1 MQIYKHII
9 ILYKKDNKILHFQTI
24 SSLFVQNHAKNK
36 ALIAE
41 IDGNNVG
48 YKKEC

>member
-24 SSLFVQNHAKNK
+24 STLFVQNTAKNN

-41 IDGNNVG
+41 IDGHNVEC
-48 YKKEC
+48 KKEC